1 MLNNKKKFVAA
12 LSILF
17 MIIFGFFSLSW
28 ARIPEKGDKISIFCF
43 AINEDNKIEFN
54 NPLFSILES
63 ILIENGFKV
72 HTPTDVPL
80 VSKEILQYTIVKNK
94 EQKDVEDKT
103 GRVYLEL
110 GSDGS
115 AKIESENG
123 LAAYTKVE
131 ISSLE
136 WELDKKKALES
147 LEATDSTYALFL
159 TATSE
164 DITESLSKKF
174 RLSGQ
179 RSVRASIIMSLVEL
193 EEKIIVKSFYDEI
206 PSMDTSVSSAAI
218 KGWRILINNGI
229 NEWFKNEVTDK

>member
-1 MLNNKKKFVAA
+1 MFIKKKKLIIT

-17 MIIFGFFSLSW
+17 MITFGFVLLSW
-28 ARIPEKGDKISIFCF
+28 AGIPEKGDKISIFCF
-43 AINEDNKIEFN
+43 AINENNEITLN

-72 HTPTDVPL
+72 YTPADVPL
-80 VSKEILQYTIVKNK
+80 VSKEVLQYTIVKNK

-131 ISSLE
+131 ISSIE

-147 LEATDSTYALFL
+147 LEVTDSNYALFL

-164 DITESLSKKF
+164 DITESLSKNF

-179 RSVRASIIMSLVEL
+179 KSVRAFIVMSLVEL
-193 EEKIIVKSFYDEI
+193 EEETTVKSFYDEI

>member
-1 MLNNKKKFVAA
+1 MLNNKKKLVVA

-17 MIIFGFFSLSW
+17 MITFGFFSSSW
-28 ARIPEKGDKISIFCF
+28 AIIPEKGNKISIFCF
-43 AINEDNKIEFN
+43 AINENNEIKFN

-63 ILIENGFKV
+63 VLIENGFKV
-72 HTPTDVPL
+72 LTPADVPL
-80 VSKEILQYTIVKNK
+80 VSKEVLQYTIVKNK
-94 EQKDVEDKT
+94 EQKYVEDKT

-164 DITESLSKKF
+164 DITESLSKNF
-174 RLSGQ
+174 RLSSQ
-179 RSVRASIIMSLVEL
+179 KSVRASIVMSLVEL
-193 EEKIIVKSFYDEI
+193 GEETTVKSFYDEK
-206 PSMDTSVSSAAI
+206 PSMDTSTSSAAI
-218 KGWRILINNGI
+218 KGWKVLIKNGI
-229 NEWFKNEVTDK
+229 NEWFKTDNKDK